1 MRTHRAV
8 RVAAAAEASV
18 RSCASRPRFLCA
30 NATFKG
36 TAASAAKGGY
46 GLRTRRYFS
55 ESRVLGGAA
64 EAVYVAPFAVV
75 FVRNFERD
83 WKGIGRGTEIES

>member
-1 MRTHRAV
+1 MRMHRAV
-8 RVAAAAEASV
+8 RVAASAEVSV

-36 TAASAAKGGY
+36 TAVSGAKGGY
-46 GLRTRRYFS
+46 GLRTRRHFS

-64 EAVYVAPFAVV
+64 EAV
-75 FVRNFERD
+75 
-83 WKGIGRGTEIES
+83 